1 MARGKRTPDEVRAAV
16 MAALLAGQGV
26 SEISSTFDLPHQTV
40 SDLKQVLEREFG
52 SFGNKKD
59 ISEQI
64 LELLGTQLD
73 ALKTIAANVGRP
85 EYVEKQPASEIA
97 VLYGVISDKAF
108 RIVSAIQTTQSEP
121 RGTASELSGDGLPN

>member
-1 MARGKRTPDEVRAAV
+1 MARGKRTSDEVRAAI

-26 SEISSTFDLPHQTV
+26 SEISENFDMPQQTV
-40 SDLKQVLEREFG
+40 SDLKRVLENEFG
-52 SFGNKKD
+52 SFGAKKE

-64 LELLGTQLD
+64 LELLGTQLN
-73 ALKTIAANVGRP
+73 ALKSIAGNVGRP

-108 RIVSAIQTTQSEP
+108 RIVSAIRTSEIDT
-121 RGTASELSGDGLPN
+121 RGTSSELQGDGLPN